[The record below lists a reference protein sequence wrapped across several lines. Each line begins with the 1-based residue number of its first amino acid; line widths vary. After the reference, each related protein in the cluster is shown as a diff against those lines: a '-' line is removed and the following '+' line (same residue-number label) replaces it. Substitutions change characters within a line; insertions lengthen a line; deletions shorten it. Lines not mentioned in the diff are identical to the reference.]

1 MPSSA
6 VYPGSR
12 VVSRAMCYGV
22 YISEIHYAR
31 IYAAIYR
38 YTDACIPDKRYADG
52 SLERVEIDLCR
63 KNIYLVNATSYIIC
77 VHSFRLREDVCSE

>member
-6 VYPGSR
+6 VYPGSW

-38 YTDACIPDKRYADG
+38 YACIYRING
-52 SLERVEIDLCR
+52 TLMDL
-63 KNIYLVNATSYIIC
+63 S
-77 VHSFRLREDVCSE
+77 SELKLIFVGKTFIS